1 MRQDIKREMLEYFR
15 NIPNPTLLEIRF
27 ILYLE
32 SELTCFGITSLSR
45 EDIYDRG
52 YDASK
57 ISDDQMERLADRMA
71 DCYCDNSFWIDL
83 VILLDEM
90 NVPKLNGNT

>member
-15 NIPNPTLLEIRF
+15 NIPTPTLQEIRF
-27 ILYLE
+27 GLHLE
-32 SELTCFGITSLSR
+32 SEVTCFGITSLSR

-71 DCYCDNSFWIDL
+71 DCYCDNRFWIDL